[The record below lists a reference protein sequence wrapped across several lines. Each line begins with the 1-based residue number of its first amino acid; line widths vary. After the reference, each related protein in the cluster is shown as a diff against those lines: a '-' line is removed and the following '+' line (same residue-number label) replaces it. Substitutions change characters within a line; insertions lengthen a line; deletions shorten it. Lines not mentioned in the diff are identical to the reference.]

1 MAVQLNTGGLTRW
14 TGASIPGPG
23 AILCENREAA
33 KHLGVR
39 GKAGVGGLG
48 DKKGQ
53 HFGVLRIYQELSQ
66 CFVHK
71 NSSSPHSS
79 PLKEMTFAP
88 SQFTDRDTEAQTTTQ
103 LVSGRARWEVCSL
116 VPESLLLHDLY
127 YTIKIWAGRGR
138 LCVTVNRKGQD
149 RVPFTPCRRRLGRR
163 IRIGGWSRQTRAE

>member
-1 MAVQLNTGGLTRW
+1 MAVQLNTGELTRW

-33 KHLGVR
+33 KHFGVR

-88 SQFTDRDTEAQTTTQ
+88 SQFTDRDTEVQTTTQ

-127 YTIKIWAGRGR
+127 SHHQ
-138 LCVTVNRKGQD
+138 N
-149 RVPFTPCRRRLGRR
+149 LGREGQ
-163 IRIGGWSRQTRAE
+163 IMCDGKQKGAGQSAFYIL